1 MASNAAGSEPISHHK
16 ALIYTMVMVSAAD
29 SDMTDAEILAIG
41 DEVQGL
47 PIFRDYDTDQLPQA
61 AAECA
66 ELLQVED
73 GLATLLARIKEG
85 LPEKLYET
93 AYALACDVAVADGKL
108 SQEELRLL
116 QILRNRLGLERL
128 HSAAIERGARARH
141 ARL

>member
-1 MASNAAGSEPISHHK
+1 
-16 ALIYTMVMVSAAD
+16 MVMVSAAD
-29 SDMTDAEILAIG
+29 SDMTDAEIHAIG

-47 PIFRDYDTDQLPQA
+47 NVFRDYDIDQLPKA

-73 GLATLLARIKEG
+73 DLEVLVERIKQG

-116 QILRNRLGLERL
+116 QIIRNRLGLERL
-128 HSAAIERGARARH
+128 HSDAIERGARARH